1 MYKVIQDI
9 ESEDRLIG
17 FLTLKG
23 FVYAAIALIF
33 AFINFKLV
41 TATGLGPLRWPF
53 VLIFTPPM
61 LLFGLLAT
69 PLGGVQSTEDW
80 LIARLSFY
88 FKPQRHTWDQSGLKE
103 LVTITAPKTEEKHYT
118 DGLSQNEVK
127 SRLEALAATLDSRGW
142 AVKNVNVNTYSG
154 PPTDQGSDRLVRSA
168 SLPQAVP
175 TIAVRAE
182 DDMLDPNRNVKAHQ
196 VDAMVQQKTAAY
208 KKEIL
213 RKIDAARQAVLDAPS
228 DLETLKQQNQA
239 GVLTQPTTGTV
250 ARKAPKAPKPPAYL
264 NKQEPPAVSSVV
276 SQYNPEEQAILE
288 EIHKHQQ
295 LDQEQKAR
303 LSSHL
308 NTVLPDS
315 GQLVTGTPP
324 ADNQPQDPAVTTPQQ
339 APLPATPPPMQQP
352 ATAVVATPPQEPE
365 LVNTAI
371 RDTAPAD
378 SSPQAVLPPVPM
390 PDMAPSEPT
399 QTTRT
404 QPSEEL
410 DIVTAMSTGEQQ
422 NTPSEGHQAA
432 IMDLAENRDLNQEIT
447 VATLSKEAERKLK
460 QVQVN
465 DDGEVV
471 ISLH

>member
-23 FVYAAIALIF
+23 FVYAAIALVF

-53 VLIFTPPM
+53 VLVFTPPM

-103 LVTITAPKTEEKHYT
+103 LVTITAPKKEEKHYT

-154 PPTDQGSDRLVRSA
+154 SPVDQGSDRLVRSA

-182 DDMLDPNRNVKAHQ
+182 DDMLDPNQNVKAHQ
-196 VDAMVQQKTAAY
+196 VDAMVQEKTAAY

-239 GVLTQPTTGTV
+239 GVLTQPTTTSTG
-250 ARKAPKAPKPPAYL
+250 RKAPKAPKPPAYL
-264 NKQEPPAVSSVV
+264 NKQEPPAASSVV

-288 EIHKHQQ
+288 EIHKHQL

-315 GQLVTGTPP
+315 GQLITGIPP
-324 ADNQPQDPAVTTPQQ
+324 ADSPNPSPVTSAPEQTTPQ
-339 APLPATPPPMQQP
+339 ATPAPVQQP
-352 ATAVVATPPQEPE
+352 TPVVAVSPQDSQHVDTAVQ
-365 LVNTAI
+365 
-371 RDTAPAD
+371 DTAP
-378 SSPQAVLPPVPM
+378 PQAVLPPIPM
-390 PDMAPSEPT
+390 PDPAPAESAQEP
-399 QTTRT
+399 
-404 QPSEEL
+404 
-410 DIVTAMSTGEQQ
+410 DIITAMSTSELQ